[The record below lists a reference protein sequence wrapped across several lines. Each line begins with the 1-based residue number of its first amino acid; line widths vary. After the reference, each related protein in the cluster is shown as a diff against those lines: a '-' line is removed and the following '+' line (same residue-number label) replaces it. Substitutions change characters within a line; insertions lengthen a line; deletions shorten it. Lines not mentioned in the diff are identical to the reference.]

1 MSITTPHRIIARRR
15 PAAPAAFAFAAAAVA
30 ALLWLAAP
38 QATAQD
44 EPPPAAAGEQALPEV
59 ESRSALSY
67 YTGGGPLMHF
77 LLLCSVGTIAAATY
91 CFINVNGRKMMPK
104 NLMNTLVRQMQ
115 ERDVTNAYNLCN
127 DNPNPFTRVVSA
139 ALLKINFERDQANKA
154 SMEQAAGETL
164 DQEETKQMLWVN
176 YLNVFATIAP
186 MLGLLGTVTGMIGA
200 FDQLAAGRAEPN
212 DLAGGIGTAMLTT
225 AGGLVVG
232 IPAMFFYF
240 FFRNRLMSITAEIQ
254 KNTTFLI
261 DILSGEVKLASGSP
275 GSQEYL
281 EGDAAASATAD

>member
-1 MSITTPHRIIARRR
+1 MSTTITHTFTCARRPVR
-15 PAAPAAFAFAAAAVA
+15 LLAAVMA
-30 ALLWLAAP
+30 VVFLWLAVP
-38 QATAQD
+38 PVPAQD
-44 EPPPAAAGEQALPEV
+44 QPEPAPAAAGGETLPEV

-67 YTGGGPLMHF
+67 YTGGGPIMHF
-77 LLLCSVGTIAAATY
+77 LLLCSIGTIAAAAY
-91 CFINVNGRKMMPK
+91 CFLNINGRKMVPK

-115 ERDVTNAYNLCN
+115 ERDVTNAYNLCD
-127 DNPNPFTRVVSA
+127 DNPNSFTRVVGA
-139 ALLKINFERDQANKA
+139 ALLKINFERDQANKV

-176 YLNVFATIAP
+176 YLNVFATLAP

-240 FFRNRLMSITAEIQ
+240 FFRNRLMAITADIQ

-275 GSQEYL
+275 ASQEYL
-281 EGDAAASATAD
+281 EGDDATAGAGE

>member
-1 MSITTPHRIIARRR
+1 MNMNLVKMPSLPRKRGRLVCPIPLL
-15 PAAPAAFAFAAAAVA
+15 VM
-30 ALLWLAAP
+30 LSSLWLVLPLAAQEP
-38 QATAQD
+38 EAADAVPETA
-44 EPPPAAAGEQALPEV
+44 EV

-77 LLLCSVGTIAAATY
+77 LLLCSIGTIAAASY
-91 CFINVNGRKMMPK
+91 CFLNISGGKMAPK
-104 NLMNTLVRQMQ
+104 SLMNTLVRQMQ

-127 DNPNPFTRVVSA
+127 DNPNAFCRVVSA
-139 ALLKINFERDQANKA
+139 ALLKINFDRDQANKI

-261 DILSGEVKLASGSP
+261 DVLSGEVKLASGSP

-281 EGDAAASATAD
+281 EGDGEAEES

>member
-1 MSITTPHRIIARRR
+1 MMKKRTDSFRELEGWRRLLSSV
-15 PAAPAAFAFAAAAVA
+15 P
-30 ALLWLAAP
+30 ALLRLLLIVTVFCIAVPAG
-38 QATAQD
+38 AQD
-44 EPPPAAAGEQALPEV
+44 EDADAPAEV
-59 ESRSALSY
+59 AEVDSRSALSY

-77 LLLCSVGTIAAATY
+77 LLLCSIGTIAAVTY
-91 CFINVNGRKMMPK
+91 CFLNVKGGKMAPK
-104 NLMNTLVRQMQ
+104 SLMNTLVRQMQ
-115 ERDVTNAYNLCN
+115 ERDVTDAYNLCTEN
-127 DNPNPFTRVVSA
+127 SNAFSRVVSA
-139 ALLKINFERDQANKA
+139 ALLKVNFERDQANKV

-164 DQEETKQMLWVN
+164 DQEETRQMIWVN

-200 FDQLAAGRAEPN
+200 FDQLAAGRSEPN

-281 EGDAAASATAD
+281 ESDEE